1 LAEAGVELGERVLI
15 VWTIPERE
23 DFAGQWGRVSRS
35 VAMAG
40 GGSTE
45 LIELDNG
52 RAIYGCECFIVPA
65 ASAEAAESV
74 GVDVATMVERARPTY
89 ARQAM
94 SKHQY
99 VPPAKTSDQGR

>member
-1 LAEAGVELGERVLI
+1 MGVTEGERVLV
-15 VWTIPERE
+15 VWAIPERE
-23 DFAGQWGRVSRS
+23 EWVGQWGRISGS
-35 VAMAG
+35 APLAG

-45 LIELDNG
+45 RIELEAG
-52 RAIYGCECFIVPA
+52 GTIFGCECFTVPE

-74 GVDVATMVERARPTY
+74 GIDVATMIARAQPTY

-99 VPPAKTSDQGR
+99 VPPD